1 MRKGVKATGARPSVA
16 LVSLSSGEGSAYADR
31 LHLFAWLC
39 DHGLSWHAHGVAWAP
54 SSHLLLAHLHASRL
68 SRAQD
73 PGRARQVD
81 ASRHHRLALWPLA
94 HSRLLECASPREL
107 AGAGSLDHLARTS
120 ERSPVSV
127 W

>member
-16 LVSLSSGEGSAYADR
+16 LVSLSSGEGSAHADR

-39 DHGLSWHAHGVAWAP
+39 DPGLSWHAHGVAWGP

-68 SRAQD
+68 SPAQD

-81 ASRHHRLALWPLA
+81 TSRPHRAALWPPA
-94 HSRLLECASPREL
+94 PNRPFECATPREL
-107 AGAGSLDHLARTS
+107 GGAGFL
-120 ERSPVSV
+120 
-127 W
+127 